1 MAQKIKVELIDDL
14 ANGDGQEVEAA
25 ETVSFGLDGS
35 SYEIDLTSENAKAL
49 REALASY
56 IAVARPVARRS
67 SGGGRSHAKSAVR
80 KDLGAVREWARAA
93 GYEVSDRGRVRA
105 DILEAYDRAH

>member
-14 ANGDGQEVEAA
+14 AKKDGDEVEAD

-35 SYEIDLTSENAKAL
+35 SYEIDLTSANAGAL
-49 REALASY
+49 REALAAY
-56 IAVARPVARRS
+56 VAVARPVARRS
-67 SGGGRSHAKSAVR
+67 GGGRSHAKTAAR
-80 KDLGAVREWARAA
+80 KDLGEVREWARAA